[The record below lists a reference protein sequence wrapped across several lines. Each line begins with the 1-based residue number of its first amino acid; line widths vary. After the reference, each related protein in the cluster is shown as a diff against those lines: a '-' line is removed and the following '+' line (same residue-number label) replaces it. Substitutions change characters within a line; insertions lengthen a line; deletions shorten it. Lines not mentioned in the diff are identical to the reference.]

1 MTEEIKTPKD
11 VIPYWTRQLHK
22 ALVGALITDVRYTTD
37 EEQKMMGWYSKGAVI
52 ILSKPNDPD
61 PYYIFPQMD
70 DEGNDAGALAYGCFN
85 PDTKVKEDLFQV
97 I

>member
-37 EEQKMMGWYSKGAVI
+37 EEQKMM
-52 ILSKPNDPD
+52 
-61 PYYIFPQMD
+61 
-70 DEGNDAGALAYGCFN
+70 
-85 PDTKVKEDLFQV
+85 
-97 I
+97 